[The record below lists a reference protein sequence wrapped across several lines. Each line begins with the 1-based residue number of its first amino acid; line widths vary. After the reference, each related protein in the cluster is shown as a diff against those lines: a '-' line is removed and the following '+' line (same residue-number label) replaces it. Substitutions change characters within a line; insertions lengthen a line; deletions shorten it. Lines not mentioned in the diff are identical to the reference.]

1 MKGNH
6 IITDQGNLLT
16 YNLNQYQKRKTQLVN
31 CFANIYFNKRCLK
44 LNIIPNY
51 TKIITKHNNIKIHK
65 LIKQLQINWIKYV
78 ITEQY
83 KKINYLNEQLLNI
96 HLLLANTLDQHTWN
110 TKYNII
116 NYRIRNYKKEKFITV
131 NKKLTTLIAKNKQNN
146 TDSKTTDIQH
156 QFHNKFI
163 NLSDINFTEKETNIL
178 ESCNKTN
185 LKIINEHT
193 IENIIVET
201 EYAINK
207 LENTKQ
213 DEIRTQATMEITKFI
228 KKYNMRKQNNQKQN
242 IDIKNIKHKLNTN
255 NLTLIKADKSNAN
268 VIIDSN
274 ELEAKTIKF
283 INENNCI
290 LLNKDPTSK
299 FQTQISNLIKNNSS
313 QVLNNK
319 NKNIY
324 KMDNPIAP
332 KLNTLIKLH
341 KTDKPIRPLI
351 NSKTAPNYKIGKI
364 ITKILKEKLQLEN
377 KYNIKNSIQLTENLI
392 NTQISSDTKLYSFDI
407 TNMYTNIPV
416 DNTINLIENTLNN
429 KKESRIYIKQI
440 TNILHTILKQNYFE
454 YNNKIYQQ
462 TDGLAMGAPTSAI
475 ISETFLQEIDKSII
489 NIIKENDPH
498 GIYYRYVDDAIY
510 ISQNNGININ
520 KITQEINKIH
530 NKIKFTVEE
539 ETNNKLNYL
548 DLTISKTT
556 TKLEFSIYR
565 KPTQTNLIIPNS
577 SNHPPQQKMAAFNS
591 LIYRMLR
598 LPLNDT
604 NKAIE
609 REIIQQIATD
619 NGYSIKTIN
628 KLENKIKQKLNN
640 QVIPTSQQNTN
651 NQKTKT
657 NPYTTFTYYGPIN
670 HKLTKIFKN
679 AGLKISYNTNNIIF
693 NKITPKLNI
702 EDTKRNGVY
711 KIQCPQCNKFYVGQT
726 KKPLLER
733 FLQHKNAYAKP
744 DIYKS
749 NLATHALTNKHIFPD
764 IENIKLIKSIP
775 KGQKMNIW
783 ENLYIHKHT
792 DNNTLIKEQT
802 QIKTRQDSIFK
813 ILKFIHNTKT
823 NTNTQQSI

>member
-1 MKGNH
+1 M
-6 IITDQGNLLT
+6 
-16 YNLNQYQKRKTQLVN
+16 
-31 CFANIYFNKRCLK
+31 
-44 LNIIPNY
+44 
-51 TKIITKHNNIKIHK
+51 
-65 LIKQLQINWIKYV
+65 
-78 ITEQY
+78 
-83 KKINYLNEQLLNI
+83 
-96 HLLLANTLDQHTWN
+96 
-110 TKYNII
+110 
-116 NYRIRNYKKEKFITV
+116 
-131 NKKLTTLIAKNKQNN
+131 
-146 TDSKTTDIQH
+146 QH

-319 NKNIY
+319 NKIIC

-341 KTDKPIRPLI
+341 KIDKPIRPLI

-510 ISQNNGININ
+510 ISQNSGININ

-565 KPTQTNLIIPNS
+565 KPTQTNLIIPNN

-604 NKAIE
+604 NRAIE

-640 QVIPTSQQNTN
+640 QVIPTSQ
-651 NQKTKT
+651 QKTKT

-823 NTNTQQSI
+823 NTNTQHSI